1 MASDAS
7 HVLEAALEQ
16 MDGIIAVPRE
26 DTPEMTKRLA
36 QSPLSV
42 SEDCGSEYLGPW
54 LGRVWF
60 LQWVWFL
67 EQNQGLPS
75 LFPSGIACSPLL
87 LLR

>member
-1 MASDAS
+1 MGHLLEKAACVGSLPPPAS
-7 HVLEAALEQ
+7 E
-16 MDGIIAVPRE
+16 VPRE
-26 DTPEMTKRLA
+26 DTPEMMKRLA

-42 SEDCGSEYLGPW
+42 SEDCASESLGPW

-67 EQNQGLPS
+67 KQNQGLPS

-87 LLR
+87 LFP